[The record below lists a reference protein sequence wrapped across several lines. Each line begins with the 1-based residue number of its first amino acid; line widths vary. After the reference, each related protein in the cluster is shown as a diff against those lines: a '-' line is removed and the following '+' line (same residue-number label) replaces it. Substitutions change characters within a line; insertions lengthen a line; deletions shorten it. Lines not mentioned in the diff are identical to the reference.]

1 MPENTPIAN
10 PAKIPNLAAILP
22 KDKMATNYKTTM
34 CKFFEEG
41 KVCKYKENC
50 SYAHGDHEIRTQMD
64 NAKVIANQQLPC
76 SAHFD
81 PMKQPQ
87 IAFMM
92 RLHQM
97 AIITERL
104 QEYFAEDFVR
114 LEKVKQAKELL
125 KENKIDEASPVLQVF
140 VVLPET
146 HL

>member
-1 MPENTPIAN
+1 M
-10 PAKIPNLAAILP
+10 AAILP

-34 CKFFEEG
+34 CKYFEEG

-76 SAHFD
+76 SSQFD

-92 RLHQM
+92 RLHQL
-97 AIITERL
+97 AILTERL
-104 QEYFAEDFVR
+104 MEFYREDFVR
-114 LEKVKQAKELL
+114 LEKAKLAQQLL
-125 KENKIDEASPVLQVF
+125 KENRVDEASPVLQVY
-140 VVLPET
+140 
-146 HL
+146 

>member
-1 MPENTPIAN
+1 
-10 PAKIPNLAAILP
+10 
-22 KDKMATNYKTTM
+22 MATNYKTTM

-97 AIITERL
+97 AILTERL
-104 QEYFAEDFVR
+104 QDYFAEDFVK

-125 KENKIDEASPVLQVF
+125 KDNKIDEASPILQVGF
-140 VVLPET
+140 GESET
-146 HL
+146 NLRFRRRRDHQGPP

>member
-1 MPENTPIAN
+1 
-10 PAKIPNLAAILP
+10 
-22 KDKMATNYKTTM
+22 M

-125 KENKIDEASPVLQVF
+125 KENKIDEASPILQVF

-146 HL
+146 YL